1 MISFRDRTY
10 CPYFNTCQN
19 GNSCKRALT
28 DSVKRDAEI
37 WWDDFMN
44 GKEDRGEPPICV
56 YADKP
61 ECYKEIDSG
70 NK

>member
-1 MISFRDRTY
+1 MRG
-10 CPYFNTCQN
+10 NEN
-19 GNSCKRALT
+19 GT
-28 DSVKRDAEI
+28 
-37 WWDDFMN
+37 
-44 GKEDRGEPPICV
+44 EPPICV